1 MKRKGNDG
9 GDGLGR
15 YHTVSGIQDHRPVE
29 EHYEALGRVVSDQ
42 PSDYE

>member
-1 MKRKGNDG
+1 MMEVM
-9 GDGLGR
+9 GLAD
-15 YHTVSGIQDHRPVE
+15 HTVSGIQDHRPVE